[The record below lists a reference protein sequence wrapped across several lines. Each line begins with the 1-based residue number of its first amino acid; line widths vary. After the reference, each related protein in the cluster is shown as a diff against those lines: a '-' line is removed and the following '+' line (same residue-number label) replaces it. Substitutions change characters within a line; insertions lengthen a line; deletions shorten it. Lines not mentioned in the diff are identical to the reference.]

1 MIIKKSLPL
10 QAQNSKSGRGV
21 TIAFEHSGTSD
32 DITYVNNVNG
42 EEMSNDAITKTSID
56 EGTPSQS

>member
-1 MIIKKSLPL
+1 MPL

-42 EEMSNDAITKTSID
+42 EEISNDAITKTSID